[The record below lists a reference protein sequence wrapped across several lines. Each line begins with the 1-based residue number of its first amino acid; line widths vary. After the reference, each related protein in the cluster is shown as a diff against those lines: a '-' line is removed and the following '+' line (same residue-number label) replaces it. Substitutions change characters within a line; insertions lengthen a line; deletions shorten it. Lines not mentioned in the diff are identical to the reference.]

1 MAAAPST
8 PLRKLSYG
16 LLLAS
21 AVATLVVPVLL
32 LNHYGYAKEMQWT
45 RLLGIFLAALAGLG
59 AGLGLAFG
67 GTGLVSTLS
76 NAVGSSLGAAAPALV
91 PAVLA
96 TVATTAVV
104 VTSLSVAPPASEFN
118 LAAERVQ
125 APIEVPESLAQYFGP
140 TDSVPDASLP
150 GPPPIGT
157 LADGSTPAPAAGPTE
172 SPTRTE
178 TSPAPTPADAP
189 AAKPDAPATQTTDAL
204 ASSEAE
210 DRPAEPAAPS
220 AGSAEREAEVPVGG
234 ADSRARKTQPPAAA
248 QYAETDL
255 APYAIALVLRL
266 PLGSQTAVT
275 RVEKMT
281 EGLTPRATEWQLG
294 PGKPY
299 RVLVGPPSPE
309 RVSAAA
315 LKAGVRRDPRVVSV
329 SEGSTQAQG
338 WRVLRI
344 VRQGSFAVGDD
355 TQEGYAAEYL
365 LFANR
370 GSQGQLVKLFSPNLY
385 PTLEQAL
392 AEAQRLEARLP

>member
-16 LLLAS
+16 LLLLS

-67 GTGLVSTLS
+67 GTALVSTLS
-76 NAVGSSLGAAAPALV
+76 NAVGSGLGAAAPALV

-104 VTSLSVAPPASEFN
+104 VTSLSVAPPASDFN

-140 TDSVPDASLP
+140 TDSVADAP
-150 GPPPIGT
+150 APKTPPTGT
-157 LADGSTPAPAAGPTE
+157 LADASTPTPTDGPTE
-172 SPTRTE
+172 APARTE
-178 TSPAPTPADAP
+178 TSPAPSATDAP
-189 AAKPDAPATQTTDAL
+189 AAKPDDPVNPPTDAL
-204 ASSEAE
+204 ARTEADE
-210 DRPAEPAAPS
+210 RPAEPTPS
-220 AGSAEREAEVPVGG
+220 AGVGEREADASG
-234 ADSRARKTQPPAAA
+234 ADAESRARKQEAPARPAF
-248 QYAETDL
+248 AETDL
-255 APYAIALVLRL
+255 TPYAIPLVLRL

-315 LKAGVRRDPRVVSV
+315 LKAGVRRDTRVVSV
-329 SEGSTQAQG
+329 TEGSTQAQG

-355 TQEGYAAEYL
+355 TQEGYTAEYL
-365 LFANR
+365 LYANR